1 MKKILLA
8 VLLLSLLLALCA
20 CGAPNTE
27 ALEQKTRAFLDCF
40 AAGDEE
46 GAYALF
52 YPDAVDRESF
62 HASFDGLHSTFP
74 MTGDYS
80 LSLGGYNETRYVGTR
95 NQTVETAQ
103 FQLENDGKQYRLTVV
118 YQSDR
123 DGEGFTN
130 FEMVLLLNPAG

>member
-1 MKKILLA
+1 MKTIGIGIIGWGFMGRTHTLA
-8 VLLLSLLLALCA
+8 IRSL
-20 CGAPNTE
+20 P
-27 ALEQKTRAFLDCF
+27 
-40 AAGDEE
+40 
-46 GAYALF
+46 LF

>member
-1 MKKILLA
+1 MKKILFAALT
-8 VLLLSLLLALCA
+8 LCLLLALCA
-20 CGAPNTE
+20 CGEIDTE
-27 ALEQKTRAFLDCF
+27 ALEQRTRAFVDCF

-52 YPDAVDRESF
+52 YPDAVDRDSF
-62 HASFDGLHSTFP
+62 HASFDLLCSTFP

-80 LSLGGYNETRYVGTR
+80 LSLGGYNKTSYVGSR
-95 NQTVETAQ
+95 NEAVETAQ
-103 FQLENDGKQYRLTVV
+103 FQMENDGKQYRITVT

-130 FEMVLLLNPAG
+130 FEITQMLNPAG